1 MQLRMNNTP
10 REYITLFFKGMAM
23 GGADVVPGVS
33 GGTIAFITG
42 IYETLLESIA
52 SVNAEALQLLIKGR
66 VKDFWQH
73 INGNFLVTLFAG
85 IFVSILTLAQLL
97 GYLLVSYPIQLWS
110 FFFGLIIIAAY
121 LVAKEIGTRSAGV
134 FVAAAVGIAIAYYI
148 TLATPAETP
157 TSLWFVFLSGAVA
170 ICAMILPG
178 ISGSFILLILGKYEF
193 ILEAVNERNLAVIA
207 VFGLGCVV
215 GILTFARIISW
226 LLDRYHDVA
235 VALLAG
241 FMIGS
246 LGKIWPWKEVVL
258 TRMNSDGE
266 AVPFVTRNV
275 LPAQF
280 EQLTGQDALLGQ
292 AILFMFVG
300 FLLVLGIERFAS
312 YQQKK
317 SERSASV

>member
-1 MQLRMNNTP
+1 
-10 REYITLFFKGMAM
+10 M

-42 IYETLLESIA
+42 IYETLLDSIA
-52 SVNAEALQLLIKGR
+52 SVNVDALRLLFQGQ
-66 VKDFWQH
+66 VKAFWQH

-85 IFVSILTLAQLL
+85 IAVSIVTLARLI
-97 GYLLVSYPIQLWS
+97 GYLLEHYPIQLWS

-121 LVAKEIGTRSAGV
+121 LVAKEINQWSIRVLIAG
-134 FVAAAVGIAIAYYI
+134 AAGIAVAYYV

-157 TSLWFVFLSGAVA
+157 TALWFVFLSGAVA

-178 ISGSFILLILGKYEF
+178 ISGSFILLILGKYAF
-193 ILEAVNERNLAVIA
+193 ILEAVNERDFTVIA

-226 LLDRYHDVA
+226 LLDHYHDTA

-258 TRMNSDGE
+258 TRLDSHGE
-266 AVPFVTRNV
+266 EVPFVTRNV

-280 EQLTGQDALLGQ
+280 EQLTGQDALLGY
-292 AILFMFVG
+292 AILFMLIG

-317 SERSASV
+317 NERAASA

>member
-1 MQLRMNNTP
+1 
-10 REYITLFFKGMAM
+10 M

-42 IYETLLESIA
+42 IYETLLKSIS

-66 VKDFWQH
+66 IKDLWQH
-73 INGNFLVTLFAG
+73 INGNFLATLFAG

-97 GYLLVSYPIQLWS
+97 GYLLETHPIQLWS

-121 LVAKEIGTRSAGV
+121 LVAKEINTWSAGV

-157 TSLWFVFLSGAVA
+157 TSLWFVFLSGAIA

-178 ISGSFILLILGKYEF
+178 ISGSFILLILGKYAF

-226 LLDRYHDVA
+226 LLNRYHDVA

-258 TRMNSDGE
+258 TRMNSHGE
-266 AVPFVTRNV
+266 EVPFVTQNV

-280 EQLTGQDALLGQ
+280 EQLTGQEALLWQ
-292 AILFMFVG
+292 SILFMLLG
-300 FLLVLGIERFAS
+300 FLLVLGIERFAN
-312 YQQKK
+312 YQQQKK
-317 SERSASV
+317 KRSTSV

>member
-1 MQLRMNNTP
+1 MNQSPRTP
-10 REYITLFFKGMAM
+10 RQYVTLFLKGMAM

-42 IYETLLESIA
+42 IYETLLDSIA
-52 SVNAEALQLLIKGR
+52 SVNVPALQLLLKGR

-73 INGNFLVTLFAG
+73 INGNFLVTLFGG
-85 IFVSILTLAQLL
+85 IFLSILTLAKLL
-97 GYLLVSYPIQLWS
+97 GFLLEAYPIQLWS

-121 LVAKEIGTRSAGV
+121 LVAKEIKHWSVGVVVSAV
-134 FVAAAVGIAIAYYI
+134 VGIAIAYYI

-157 TSLWFVFLSGAVA
+157 SSLWFVFLSGALA

-178 ISGSFILLILGKYEF
+178 ISGSFILLILGKYAF
-193 ILEAVNERNLAVIA
+193 ILEAVNERNFAVIA

-215 GILTFARIISW
+215 GILTFSRVISW

-246 LGKIWPWKEVVL
+246 LGKIWPWKEAVL
-258 TRMNSDGE
+258 TRLDSHGVE
-266 AVPFVTRNV
+266 VPFVTRNV

-292 AILFMFVG
+292 AILFMLVG

-317 SERSASV
+317 GERSASV

>member
-1 MQLRMNNTP
+1 M
-10 REYITLFFKGMAM
+10 
-23 GGADVVPGVS
+23 VPGVS

-42 IYETLLESIA
+42 IYETLLDSIK
-52 SVNAEALQLLIKGR
+52 SVDGAALQLLIKGQF
-66 VKDFWQH
+66 KAFWQH

-85 IFVSILTLAQLL
+85 IAVSILTLAKLIA
-97 GYLLVSYPIQLWS
+97 YLLEHYPIQLWS

-121 LVAKEIGTRSAGV
+121 LVAKEIGHWSAGV
-134 FVAAAVGIAIAYYI
+134 FVAAAAGIAIAYYI

-178 ISGSFILLILGKYEF
+178 ISGSFILLILGKYAF
-193 ILEAVNERNLAVIA
+193 ILEAVNERNFAVIA

-215 GILTFARIISW
+215 GILTFARVISW
-226 LLDRYHDVA
+226 LLERYHDVA

-258 TRMNSDGE
+258 TRLDSHGVE
-266 AVPFVTRNV
+266 VPFVTRNV

-280 EQLTGQDALLGQ
+280 EQLTGQDALLWQ
-292 AILFMFVG
+292 AILFMLVG
-300 FLLVLGIERFAS
+300 FLLVFGIERVAS
-312 YQQKK
+312 YQQQKR
-317 SERSASV
+317 EQSASV

>member
-1 MQLRMNNTP
+1 MNTP
-10 REYITLFFKGMAM
+10 REYITLFFKGIAM

-42 IYETLLESIA
+42 IYGTLLDSIK
-52 SVNAEALQLLIKGR
+52 SVDATALQLLIKGR

-73 INGNFLVTLFAG
+73 INGSFLVTLLAG
-85 IFVSILTLAQLL
+85 IAVSILTLAKLIA
-97 GYLLVSYPIQLWS
+97 YLLEHYPIQLWS

-121 LVAKEIGTRSAGV
+121 LVAKEIKKWRTGV
-134 FVAAAVGIAIAYYI
+134 FVAAAAGIAIAYYI

-178 ISGSFILLILGKYEF
+178 ISGSFILLILGKYAF
-193 ILEAVNERNLAVIA
+193 ILEAVNERNFAVIA

-215 GILTFARIISW
+215 GILTFARVISW

-246 LGKIWPWKEVVL
+246 LGKIWPWKETVL
-258 TRMNSDGE
+258 TRLDSSGVE
-266 AVPFVTRNV
+266 VPFVTRNV

-280 EQLTGQDALLGQ
+280 EQLTGQDDLLGY

-300 FLLVLGIERFAS
+300 FLLVLGIERIAS
-312 YQQKK
+312 YQQKR
-317 SERSASV
+317 EPSASV

>member
-1 MQLRMNNTP
+1 MNHPTRTP

-42 IYETLLESIA
+42 IYETLLDSIK
-52 SVNAEALQLLIKGR
+52 SVDAAALQLLLKGQF
-66 VKDFWQH
+66 KEFWQH
-73 INGNFLVTLFAG
+73 INGAFLVTLFAG
-85 IFVSILTLAQLL
+85 IAVSILTLAKLIA
-97 GYLLVSYPIQLWS
+97 YLLEHHPIQLWS

-121 LVAKEIGTRSAGV
+121 LVAKEIGKWSIGV
-134 FVAAAVGIAIAYYI
+134 FVAAAAGIAIAYYI

-178 ISGSFILLILGKYEF
+178 ISGSFILLILGKYAF
-193 ILEAVNERNLAVIA
+193 ILEAVNERNFAVIA

-246 LGKIWPWKEVVL
+246 LGKIWPWKEVML
-258 TRMNSDGE
+258 TRLDSHGVE
-266 AVPFVTRNV
+266 VPFVTRNV

-280 EQLTGQDALLGQ
+280 EQVTGQDALVGP
-292 AILFMFVG
+292 AILFMVVG
-300 FLLVLGIERFAS
+300 FLLVLGIERVAT

-317 SERSASV
+317 AERSASA

>member
-1 MQLRMNNTP
+1 MNTP

-42 IYETLLESIA
+42 IYQTLLDSIK
-52 SVNAEALQLLIKGR
+52 SVDAAALRLLIKGR
-66 VKDFWQH
+66 VRDFWQH
-73 INGNFLVTLFAG
+73 INGGFLVTLFAG
-85 IFVSILTLAQLL
+85 IAVSILTLAKLIA
-97 GYLLVSYPIQLWS
+97 YLLEHYPIQLWS
-110 FFFGLIIIAAY
+110 FFFGLVIIAAY
-121 LVAKEIGTRSAGV
+121 LVAKEIGQWSIGV
-134 FVAAAVGIAIAYYI
+134 FVAAALGIAIAYYI

-157 TSLWFVFLSGAVA
+157 TSLWFIFLSGAVA

-178 ISGSFILLILGKYEF
+178 ISGSFILLILGKYAF
-193 ILEAVNERNLAVIA
+193 ILEAVNERNFAVIA

-258 TRMNSDGE
+258 TRLDSHGE
-266 AVPFVTRNV
+266 EIPFVTRNV

-280 EQLTGQDALLGQ
+280 EQLTGQEALLGY
-292 AILFMFVG
+292 AILFMLVG
-300 FLLVLGIERFAS
+300 FLLVLGIERVAN

-317 SERSASV
+317 RERTASVQ

>member
-1 MQLRMNNTP
+1 
-10 REYITLFFKGMAM
+10 M

-42 IYETLLESIA
+42 IYETLLDSIK
-52 SVNAEALQLLIKGR
+52 SVDGAALQLLIKGQF
-66 VKDFWQH
+66 KAFWQH

-85 IFVSILTLAQLL
+85 IAVSILTLAKLIA
-97 GYLLVSYPIQLWS
+97 YLLEHYPIQLWS

-121 LVAKEIGTRSAGV
+121 LVAKEIGHWSAGV
-134 FVAAAVGIAIAYYI
+134 FVAAAAGIAIAYYI

-178 ISGSFILLILGKYEF
+178 ISGSFILLILGKYAF
-193 ILEAVNERNLAVIA
+193 ILEAVNERNFAVIA

-215 GILTFARIISW
+215 GILTFARVISW
-226 LLDRYHDVA
+226 LLERYHDVA

-258 TRMNSDGE
+258 TRLDSHGVE
-266 AVPFVTRNV
+266 VPFVTRNV

-280 EQLTGQDALLGQ
+280 EQLTGQDALLWQ
-292 AILFMFVG
+292 AILFMLVG
-300 FLLVLGIERFAS
+300 FLLVFGIERVAS
-312 YQQKK
+312 YQQQKR
-317 SERSASV
+317 EQSASV